1 MKRRIIVW
9 SAALAAAGT
18 GAMVAAVPA
27 APAEPANG
35 GVPVA
40 SESIL
45 RSNAI
50 NLRQITRLRRS
61 PQFLVRT
68 RVVTPSPDRQ
78 VGMFD
83 SAGTVVVKAPR
94 GTEVAVGAF
103 RNIPD
108 PNTAFKI
115 TSVNVNARRNAY
127 VLQVLFPGSQG
138 NPPRLRVSVAGMVPG
153 DAIPVASPALR
164 RQNARN
170 RTAVRKLED
179 NPAFV
184 VDSEEVLPQPTRF
197 RGFDAFGTVVFRA
210 PPGRTARLGFFQN
223 IPVFNSQFTITGA
236 RVVRSRNAYVV
247 NVKWPGSQGLGP
259 KLRLFLASN

>member
-1 MKRRIIVW
+1 MAW
-9 SAALAAAGT
+9 SAALATAGT
-18 GAMVAAVPA
+18 GALVAAVPA
-27 APAEPANG
+27 TPAEPANG

-40 SESIL
+40 SKSIL
-45 RSNAI
+45 RANTI
-50 NLRQITRLRRS
+50 DLREIARFRRS
-61 PQFLVRT
+61 RMYLVRE
-68 RVVTPSPDRQ
+68 RIVTPSPDRQ
-78 VGMFD
+78 VGTFD
-83 SAGTVVVKAPR
+83 SAGTVVVKAPP
-94 GTEVAVGAF
+94 GTQAATGAF

-115 TSVNVNARRNAY
+115 TSATMNARRNAY

-138 NPPRLRVSVAGMVPG
+138 NPPKLRVSVAGMLPG
-153 DAIPVASPALR
+153 DTIPVASPAVR

-184 VDSEEVLPQPTRF
+184 VESEEVLPHPTRF
-197 RGFDAFGTVVFRA
+197 RGFDAFGTVVFKA
-210 PPGRTARLGFFQN
+210 PPGRTARRGFFQN
-223 IPVFNSQFTITGA
+223 IPVFQSQFTITSA

-259 KLRLFLASN
+259 KLRLFLASS